1 METDT
6 PTESPEGTNS
16 RRVEACAAPVCSG
29 PNAEQITALRAA
41 SDILQ
46 SEANELAS
54 YMEKTLKTT
63 LTLRTQEIVTID
75 ALTPHRVVIAVRN
88 EMQRLRDI
96 STTLL
101 GMLPKDSDD
110 D

>member
-1 METDT
+1 MAG
-6 PTESPEGTNS
+6 SGLS
-16 RRVEACAAPVCSG
+16 AA
-29 PNAEQITALRAA
+29 QIDALRDA
-41 SDILQ
+41 SDILR
-46 SEANELAS
+46 SEANELAH

-63 LTLRTQEIVTID
+63 LTLRTQEVVNID

-101 GMLPKDSDD
+101 GMLPPSPEDSDD
-110 D
+110 E